1 MKIRTLSSI
10 LLVLT
15 LLFFSST
22 ERIAWAAPF
31 SSSPE
36 FRFMQRYRTRRDQ
49 RNRLKTIETYFTRK
63 NPHVSPPNIQH
74 YAKLIEEYSAR
85 YDLDPFLVASVLVKE
100 STVKEKAVSKG
111 NYGLMQI
118 NWKANKPWI
127 VKSLQ
132 VRSPKDLLIPENNIR
147 LGATILSAKIKK
159 SGGDVDKGLDKYRG
173 RPLASYRNSVLGHYT
188 EMARIF
194 RQLQPAS
201 I

>member
-10 LLVLT
+10 FLVLT

-49 RNRLKTIETYFTRK
+49 RSRLKTIETYFSRK
-63 NPHVSPPNIQH
+63 NPRVSLRNVQH

-85 YDLDPFLVASVLVKE
+85 YDLDPFLVASILVKE
-100 STVKEKAVSKG
+100 STVKEKAVSRG

-127 VKSLQ
+127 VKSLP

-173 RPLASYRNSVLGHYT
+173 RSLASYRNSVLGHYI